1 MTCICESEYAKVQ
14 IHMNIQLNI
23 QLHIGHSLNIHEFIR
38 FCIRYVV
45 YIAKLTLF
53 IVDKAFPT

>member
-1 MTCICESEYAKVQ
+1 VPCIFMSEYAKVQ
-14 IHMNIQLNI
+14 IHVNIQLNM

-38 FCIRYVV
+38 FCMRYVV

-53 IVDKAFPT
+53 IVDIASSL